1 MNFDITNIRIIFVL
15 KLMLFEMPKFQL
27 SPEEA
32 DLIEAIRNL
41 RKSYPNGYDEQLY
54 YIQQLLDDMVDLPK
68 D

>member
-1 MNFDITNIRIIFVL
+1 ML
-15 KLMLFEMPKFQL
+15 KLILFEMPKFQL